1 MVTYSPNI
9 RYSEA
14 LTAGNKQQAIMDQ
27 IMAMP
32 SIETKWDSAEVE
44 NAILKLL

>member
-1 MVTYSPNI
+1 MVTYSPHI

-14 LTAGNKQQAIMDQ
+14 LVNGNKQQAIMDK

-32 SIETKWDSAEVE
+32 DIEAKWDSAEVE
-44 NAILKLL
+44 NAILNSL

>member
-14 LTAGNKQQAIMDQ
+14 LTAGNKQQAIMDK
-27 IMAMP
+27 IMVMP
-32 SIETKWDSAEVE
+32 DIESKWDSVEVE
-44 NAILKLL
+44 NAILNSL